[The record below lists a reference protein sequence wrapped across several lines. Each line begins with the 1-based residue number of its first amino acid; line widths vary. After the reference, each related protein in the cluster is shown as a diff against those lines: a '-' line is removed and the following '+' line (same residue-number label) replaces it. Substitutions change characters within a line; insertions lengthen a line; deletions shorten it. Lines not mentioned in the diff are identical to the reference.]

1 MRAIALTAMALLVC
15 AAAGAKVSTV
25 AQFNAFKTK
34 YGRKYATAEE
44 EARRLKIFEQNMA
57 EAQRLMALNPHAT
70 FGVNEFA
77 DLSPAEFKSR
87 HNAEKFYAA
96 AQKQRAK
103 LEKLVLDPK
112 LGAGQAIDWRTKGAV
127 TGVKN
132 QGDCG
137 SCWAFSTTGGIEG
150 QWFLAGNTLTTLS
163 EQELVSCD
171 TIDAA
176 CNGGLMDN
184 AFTWLLQAHNGSIV
198 TEASYPYA
206 SGTGQVPACNMQN
219 RVVGAQISS
228 YKDIADSETTMAS
241 FVFASGPLSIA
252 VYAQTWQTYTSG
264 IMTNCPSSQI
274 DHGVLIVGFDD
285 NNNPPYWIIKNSWGT
300 SWGEKGYIRVQKGT
314 GQCSIGSYQTTA
326 IVTSHGPR
334 PNPPPSPAGGSF
346 VQKTCTDAQ
355 CSNCTQQSF
364 PVGTCISRNHRSYIV
379 HCESNGMLIEEFDV
393 TGCKGTPRLQSQQA
407 GVCAIVFGTFESE
420 SFVEQHCTSSPNPP
434 APTPAPAVPT
444 PAPAGGSFTQK
455 VCQDAACSVGC
466 ASHSFPQN
474 TCLNLS
480 GGGTAIA
487 TCTSTALVLVIYS
500 SSDCTGPSQ
509 SQSMPINQC
518 LQDNTGTYLEN
529 ICSSSALERALAS
542 IPLHRLGG
550 KL

>member
-346 VQKTCTDAQ
+346 VQKTCTDPSCKQCTSISLPQQKCIKGAQ
-355 CSNCTQQSF
+355 GSYTVQCATDAVIVTAFKSADCSGS
-364 PVGTCISRNHRSYIV
+364 GT
-379 HCESNGMLIEEFDV
+379 V
-393 TGCKGTPRLQSQQA
+393 TANPLNTCD
-407 GVCAIVFGTFESE
+407 IVFETSGDEH
-420 SFVEQHCTSSPNPP
+420 FVLNEC
-434 APTPAPAVPT
+434 
-444 PAPAGGSFTQK
+444 G
-455 VCQDAACSVGC
+455 
-466 ASHSFPQN
+466 AS
-474 TCLNLS
+474 
-480 GGGTAIA
+480 A
-487 TCTSTALVLVIYS
+487 
-500 SSDCTGPSQ
+500 
-509 SQSMPINQC
+509 
-518 LQDNTGTYLEN
+518 
-529 ICSSSALERALAS
+529 
-542 IPLHRLGG
+542 
-550 KL
+550 